1 MTASDSA
8 SQNPPADSG
17 YASKILECDELDDYL
32 SSLLLPQVLH
42 AIKYFPLRLPASDI
56 KTFLSFLTLCI
67 SVKRSENTPA
77 CKALGLKLAIPK
89 KSVYSSVA
97 IYALLKLILPS
108 FRAQFQQQIHRNRTA
123 NSTNPEENSTSAIQ
137 LARQRRQKLIGVCL
151 KTLDGTIP
159 LLRLLLILKCWAKVN
174 TVSAIP
180 NLEKWLSGLEYQT
193 TTSSSLPS
201 QRSSIHV
208 LYAHRRWMHR
218 WLQACVPIVVLPLL
232 HSARESRE
240 LLSNWMEYVDLSL
253 MSSFIHCLTVLVLT
267 FSVLLWHT

>member
-8 SQNPPADSG
+8 SQNPPAYSG
-17 YASKILECDELDDYL
+17 YASKILECEELDDYL
-32 SSLLLPQVLH
+32 ASLLLPQVLNT
-42 AIKYFPLRLPASDI
+42 IKYFPLRLPASDI
-56 KTFLSFLTLCI
+56 KRYLSFLTLCI
-67 SVKRSENTPA
+67 SVKTSENTPA

-108 FRAQFQQQIHRNRTA
+108 LRAQFQRQTHRSRTA
-123 NSTNPEENSTSAIQ
+123 NPTNPEENSTSTEQ
-137 LARQRRQKLIGVCL
+137 LARQRRQKLLGVCL

-180 NLEKWLSGLEYQT
+180 NLEKWLSGIQYQ

-201 QRSSIHV
+201 KRSSIHV

-232 HSARESRE
+232 NSARESRE
-240 LLSNWMEYVDLSL
+240 LLSNWTEYVNCLSCHHL
-253 MSSFIHCLTVLVLT
+253 CIVVLVLT
-267 FSVLLWHT
+267 FSVVL